1 MEGTPMLLTRMRAP
15 ALALALTLAATMTR
29 AAEPAPADPWAA
41 PPVAVAD
48 SASVPAADPFAPA
61 PGRDSLTAPAASAAA
76 LANPRL
82 TGVRMVRLV
91 RGRQIVSRSGPGDD
105 FSIVGVHP
113 KGARFPVL
121 SRTGDWYDV
130 KLSES
135 ESGWI
140 HASLCQEYDDL
151 SDLEYRPNP
160 KVYVRTGT
168 YVLTAYSGGYA
179 FDRKSNSLVAGGNL
193 GYYLFDRVQVEGGA
207 AWTHV
212 RRPAEIVESLFDL
225 SLEAEDFHMLFY
237 HLAVTYEVLPGRQM
251 VPYLSAGVGSTI
263 LRGESDA
270 SVDFGAG
277 TALFLSRRTAMRWE
291 VRNHRFASG
300 PDASRRTNNNIV
312 FTLGTS
318 YLF

>member
-1 MEGTPMLLTRMRAP
+1 MPLTRKV
-15 ALALALTLAATMTR
+15 ALALALISVALAPPAPSRATEAPPDPLAADPF
-29 AAEPAPADPWAA
+29 AAPADSAA
-41 PPVAVAD
+41 PA
-48 SASVPAADPFAPA
+48 AADPFAPA
-61 PGRDSLTAPAASAAA
+61 SAAHAGSAPAAAPSAAA

-91 RGRQIVSRSGPGDD
+91 RGNRIVSRSGPGES
-105 FSIVGVHP
+105 FAIVGVHP
-113 KGARFPVL
+113 RGARFPVL
-121 SRTGDWYDV
+121 SKTGEWFDV
-130 KLSES
+130 KLSET

-140 HASLCQEYDDL
+140 HASLVEEYDDL

-179 FDRKSNSLVAGGNL
+179 FDRKSNSLLAGGAL
-193 GYYLFDRVQVEGGA
+193 GYYVFDRVQVEGGA

-225 SLEAEDFHMLFY
+225 SLEAEDFHMLLY
-237 HLAVTYEVLPGRQM
+237 HLALTYEVLPGRQM
-251 VPYLSAGVGSTI
+251 VPYVSAGLGSTI
-263 LRGESDA
+263 LRGESEP

-277 TALFLSRRTAMRWE
+277 TTLFLSRRTAMRWD
-291 VRNHRFASG
+291 VRNHRFTSG
-300 PDASRRTNNNIV
+300 ADESRRTNNNIV

-318 YLF
+318 FLF